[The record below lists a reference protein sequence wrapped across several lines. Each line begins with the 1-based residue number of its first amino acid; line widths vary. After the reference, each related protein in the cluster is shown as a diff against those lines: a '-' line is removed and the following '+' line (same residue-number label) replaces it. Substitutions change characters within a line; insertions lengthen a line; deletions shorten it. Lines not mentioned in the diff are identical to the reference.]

1 MGFGEYLAYIFE
13 YSSRHTANEPAD
25 PRMIRYGS
33 GIYPENVDVELVIMD
48 IENFRQMAD
57 TAESRLR
64 PELLQIVQ
72 SLDYA
77 LMSKSSEGGKR
88 MFEFFRDKQ
97 LATAQQMQYVAQQQG
112 SPDPIDQ
119 GNYVKRK
126 PGGYQ

>member
-13 YSSRHTANEPAD
+13 YSSRHSANEPAD

-33 GIYPENVDVELVIMD
+33 GIYPENVDVELVIQD
-48 IENFRQMAD
+48 IEDFRQMAE
-57 TAESRLR
+57 TAEPRLR
-64 PELLQIVQ
+64 PELLKLVQ

-97 LATAQQMQYVAQQQG
+97 IATAQQMQYVAQQQG
-112 SPDPIDQ
+112 SPDKIDDQ
-119 GNYVKRK
+119 NYIRRK
-126 PGGYQ
+126 PGSYQ